1 MISESEF
8 LNLLKN
14 YSGKGLLNDNPNNIL
29 IYSEV
34 TEPPTLVFSTVDYNF
49 LQYLHSLNANFNVTS
64 TLRIYI
70 KTITPAKLR
79 TFISDAA
86 AIFYGKIP
94 QYKTIPNYPSQL
106 VYKPW

>member
-1 MISESEF
+1 MISEAEY
-8 LNLLKN
+8 LKLLTN

-34 TEPPTLVFSTVDYNF
+34 TEPPTLVYSTVDYNF
-49 LQYLHSLNANFNVTS
+49 LQYLYSLNPNFNVTP

-70 KTITPAKLR
+70 KKVTPDNLR